1 MQLLSE
7 HLRRN
12 PGHAVASDDKKN
24 GFNSISREAIFAGLR
39 RWYPEL
45 IPTVALWYKVPRR
58 LFLFNEEARDGDGN
72 VFMSSEG
79 CAQGDPLGPFLF
91 AIGYHWTLLEM
102 QVRNPSALILAYLMT
117 PTSRTRRGPRSR
129 RCSRATSLL
138 RSGAGWRATSASVRS
153 GLPTPRRSRRCAT
166 TRA

>member
-1 MQLLSE
+1 M
-7 HLRRN
+7 
-12 PGHAVASDDKKN
+12 PVCA
-24 GFNSISREAIFAGLR
+24 AG
-39 RWYPEL
+39 WYPEL

-79 CAQGDPLGPFLF
+79 RAQGDPLGPFLF

-102 QVRNPSALILAYLMT
+102 QVRNPSALILMT

-129 RCSRATSLL
+129 RCSKATSLL
-138 RSGAGWRATSASVRS
+138 EHLST
-153 GLPTPRRSRRCAT
+153 
-166 TRA
+166 

>member
-1 MQLLSE
+1 MAVQLLSE

-72 VFMSSEG
+72 VFMSAEG

-102 QVRNPSALILAYLMT
+102 QVRNPSALILANRPPL
-117 PTSRTRRGPRSR
+117 S
-129 RCSRATSLL
+129 
-138 RSGAGWRATSASVRS
+138 
-153 GLPTPRRSRRCAT
+153 
-166 TRA
+166 

>member
-1 MQLLSE
+1 M
-7 HLRRN
+7 
-12 PGHAVASDDKKN
+12 N

-72 VFMSSEG
+72 VFMSAEG

-102 QVRNPSALILAYLMT
+102 QVRNPSAL
-117 PTSRTRRGPRSR
+117 TRLS
-129 RCSRATSLL
+129 
-138 RSGAGWRATSASVRS
+138 W
-153 GLPTPRRSRRCAT
+153 RRSRRTSRSSRRRWCTYDT
-166 TRA
+166 TNARYLTAGVCGALQGARALQSQLV

>member
-102 QVRNPSALILAYLMT
+102 QVRNPSN
-117 PTSRTRRGPRSR
+117 
-129 RCSRATSLL
+129 RATYARELLSLDGHFAHFFIWG
-138 RSGAGWRATSASVRS
+138 RVTTVWGRVTWPAAR
-153 GLPTPRRSRRCAT
+153 PRRLPSAT
-166 TRA
+166 TRRSVDHANVNA